1 MTNSI
6 LVNNP
11 ANKAV
16 MRTLLLDEGSIAD
29 KRQELFDY
37 FQETFD
43 LYENLFTCLGS
54 DEAYYQM
61 ADPLGH
67 PLIFYF
73 AHTATFF
80 INKLLVAKMISQ
92 RINPEFESIFSVG
105 VDEMSWDDLYQPPH
119 HWPTVQSV
127 REYRAKVREVVA
139 HVILATPLQVPI
151 RWEDPAW
158 VLLMGIEHERI
169 HLETSS
175 VLIRQ
180 LPLEFLGTTTF
191 WQRYAPAGKAP
202 ENLLIP
208 VRGQK
213 ISLGK
218 SFDENTY
225 GWDNEYGHAEYDIH
239 NFSASRFLVSN
250 QEFQEFILDSGYQT
264 EAWWTTEGWQW
275 CQYIKTSAPR
285 FWCMRDNQYYLRLLT
300 EEIPMPWNWPVEVNY
315 LESKAFCNWK
325 AAQSGKN
332 IRLLTEAE
340 WCVMRESIVEDFP
353 EWKNARGNINLEYYA
368 SPAPVDHFQQGE
380 LYDVVGN
387 VWQWTETPIEAYPGF
402 KPHPIYDDFS
412 IPTFDKKHNI
422 IKGGSW
428 ISTGN
433 EATKKSRY
441 AFRRHFYQHAGFRY
455 IESNQQMDSEN
466 AYYESDRLLSEYLEF
481 HFGKKYFDV
490 ENYAKAIADIGLSAC
505 KNLPNLNKALD
516 LGCAVGRTAF
526 ELSKYFNSVYGVD
539 FSTRFIN
546 SAVRLQAQGHI
557 QYSVI
562 TEGELS
568 DQREM
573 TLESIDVTA
582 EQAQRIIFAQGDA
595 CNLHR
600 HMTNFDLI
608 IAANLI
614 DRLYDPAGFL
624 SRIHERLN
632 HHGILVI
639 SSPYTW
645 LDDYTEKSKW
655 LGGFKQDDKNVTTL
669 SGMASI
675 LLQHF
680 NQVDTALDVP
690 FVIRE
695 TARKF
700 QHSLAEVTVWQ
711 RK

>member
-1 MTNSI
+1 M
-6 LVNNP
+6 LNNP
-11 ANKAV
+11 AHQAV
-16 MRTLLLDEGSIAD
+16 MSTVLLDEGNVAD

-43 LYENLFTCLGS
+43 LYENLFTCLQS
-54 DEAYYQM
+54 DEVYYQM
-61 ADPLGH
+61 ADPLRH

-80 INKLLVAKMISQ
+80 INKLLFAKMISE

-105 VDEMSWDDLYQPPH
+105 VDEMSWDDLYQSQH
-119 HWPTVQSV
+119 KWPTVQSV

-139 HVILATPLQVPI
+139 HVIMTIPLQVPI

-158 VLLMGIEHERI
+158 VVLMGIEHERI

-175 VLIRQ
+175 VLIRH
-180 LPLEFLGTTTF
+180 LPLESLSATKL
-191 WQRYAPAGKAP
+191 WQRYAPVGSAP
-202 ENLLIP
+202 ENTFIS
-208 VRGQK
+208 VSGQK

-225 GWDNEYGHAEYDIH
+225 GWDNEYGHANYDIH
-239 NFSASRFLVSN
+239 DFSAGKFLVSN
-250 QEFQEFILDSGYQT
+250 QEFQAFMLAGGYQT
-264 EAWWTTEGWQW
+264 EAWWTAEGWQW
-275 CQYIKTSAPR
+275 CEYIKPCAPR
-285 FWCMRDNQYYLRLLT
+285 FWRMHDNQYYLRLLT

-325 AAQSGKN
+325 AAQTGKN

-340 WCVMRESIVEDFP
+340 WHVMRKAVVADYP
-353 EWKNARGNINLEYYA
+353 EWKNAHGNINLEYYA

-380 LYDVVGN
+380 FYDVVGN
-387 VWQWTETPIEAYPGF
+387 VWQWTETPIDAYPGF
-402 KPHPIYDDFS
+402 KPHPVYDDFS

-433 EATKKSRY
+433 EATIKSRY

-455 IESNQQMDSEN
+455 VESNQKIDSEHS
-466 AYYESDRLLSEYLEF
+466 YYESDRLLSEYLEF
-481 HFGKKYFDV
+481 HFGKKYFDID
-490 ENYAKAIADIGLSAC
+490 NYPKAIADIAISAC
-505 KNLPNLNKALD
+505 KNLPDLNKALD

-526 ELSKYFNSVYGVD
+526 ELSKKFKSVYGVD

-546 SAVRLQAQGHI
+546 SAVRLQAEGHI

-562 TEGELS
+562 TEGELL
-568 DQREM
+568 DERLT
-573 TLESIDVTA
+573 TLGSIDVTS
-582 EQAQRIIFAQGDA
+582 EQAERIIFAQGDA
-595 CNLHR
+595 CNLHP
-600 HMTNFDLI
+600 HMTDFDII

-624 SRIHERLN
+624 SSVHERLSRN
-632 HHGILVI
+632 GILVI

-645 LDDYTEKSKW
+645 LSDYTEKSKW
-655 LGGFKQDDKNVTTL
+655 LGGIKQNDERVTTL
-669 SGMASI
+669 AGIKNI
-675 LLQHF
+675 LLKNFSQIGSP
-680 NQVDTALDVP
+680 QDVP

-695 TARKF
+695 TDRKF
-700 QHSLAEVTVWQ
+700 QHSIAQLTIWQ